1 MVRKNIKWNQ
11 KEKQQK
17 IFENIKK
24 RFIIKLVLVILDL
37 DKEMR
42 VKVNILDFAI
52 KGVFVRIKDGR
63 LYFLF
68 LFLFLSNFLILN
80 LD

>member
-52 KGVFVRIKDGR
+52 EEVFVRIEDGR

>member
-1 MVRKNIKWNQ
+1 
-11 KEKQQK
+11 
-17 IFENIKK
+17 
-24 RFIIKLVLVILDL
+24 
-37 DKEMR
+37 MR

-52 KGVFVRIKDGR
+52 EGVFVRIENGR

-68 LFLFLSNFLILN
+68 LFLFLSDFLILN